1 MKKKRAFDDAGHG
14 LPTPVPDPHESEVV
28 KELIS
33 VIIPTYN
40 ESSTIRRFA
49 EVIEPLRKSGAEI
62 IFVDGGSSDGTISLI
77 PDDRGY
83 RILSSPKKGRAQ
95 QMNHAADCSHGEIL
109 FFLHCD
115 TEQIPEDAEAEIRH
129 VMSRFDAGCFGID
142 FLKKDSFFMWT
153 CKWISNHRVKDRKVM
168 FGDQG
173 IFLKRELFYSA
184 GKYPELPIM
193 EDYQFSLTLKLM
205 QVRLGMTKKRIFTSA
220 RRFQGGTVRKLRL
233 MWQMNRLR
241 AAYRRGVPADE
252 IAKAY
257 RDIR

>member
-1 MKKKRAFDDAGHG
+1 MSDDAGHG
-14 LPTPVPDPHESEVV
+14 LPAPASDPQEKEVV
-28 KELIS
+28 KGLIS
-33 VIIPTYN
+33 VVIPTYN
-40 ESSTIRRFA
+40 ESSTIRNFVN
-49 EVIEPLRKSGAEI
+49 VIEPLRKNGTEI
-62 IFVDGGSSDGTISLI
+62 IFADGGSSDDTLSLI
-77 PDDRGY
+77 PKNRGFV
-83 RILSSPKKGRAQ
+83 ILSSPQKGRAQ
-95 QMNHAADCSHGEIL
+95 QMNYAADCSHGEIL

-115 TEQIPEDAEAEIRH
+115 TERIPEDAEAEIRR
-129 VMSRFDAGCFGID
+129 VMSRYEAGCFGID

-173 IFLKRELFYSA
+173 IFLKRELFYRA
-184 GKYPELPIM
+184 GKYPEIPIM

-205 QVRLGMTKKRIFTSA
+205 QIRLGMTKKRIFTSA
-220 RRFQGGTVRKLRL
+220 RRFQGSTYRKLRL

-241 AAYRRGVPADE
+241 AAYRRGVPAAE